1 MYRLEL
7 KVPPPVV
14 ALCLALFLWVAPS
27 LGRPEMPLQVRV
39 GMALVLVLIGQS
51 ISIAG
56 MVAFRRART
65 TINPIKAS
73 AASSLVTTGVY
84 RFTRNPMYL
93 GLLLTLLAWAV
104 FLFNPVALLFVP
116 IFVLYI
122 NRFQIK
128 PEEQVLSSLFGAEY
142 MAYKGQVRRWLWGLP
157 PPSGGRPTAGFAC
170 GVTPLIST
178 VRMIISHLPM
188 GQETA
193 EARLP
198 SPGFPPQKVQ

>member
-14 ALCLALFLWVAPS
+14 ALCLAFLMWFAPS
-27 LGRPEMPLQVRV
+27 LGQPEAPLQVRV

-73 AASSLVTTGVY
+73 TASSLVTTGVY

-142 MAYKGQVRRWLWGLP
+142 MAYKGQVRRWL
-157 PPSGGRPTAGFAC
+157 
-170 GVTPLIST
+170 
-178 VRMIISHLPM
+178 
-188 GQETA
+188 
-193 EARLP
+193 
-198 SPGFPPQKVQ
+198 